1 MASVS
6 IGVRTAGRD
15 RRHHTREGCTGI
27 EQSGDMNPQTLSD
40 CAWCSARLLLTADY
54 VVGDA
59 FRLTVVSS
67 HRFLAPSGD
76 TARRRSPACTNWA
89 SDLELLTHA
98 CNAPRS
104 LDECLRANSA
114 PFRSLDK
121 PAPSFRVAPGSPPVA
136 SLAIRAADADE
147 PSGGAENG
155 PQMMEKI
162 MDVCFEEESSDTIIY
177 CFCADLE
184 TVKGASTSGRRRSQ

>member
-1 MASVS
+1 MGSSWQLSWHASSAILAQGRRCQQAEKIFETTCFVGVLILKCMASVS
-6 IGVRTAGRD
+6 MAVRTAGRD

-40 CAWCSARLLLTADY
+40 CAWCSVRLLLTADY

-89 SDLELLTHA
+89 IDLELLITRLQCREVSTSVYAQIRH
-98 CNAPRS
+98 RS
-104 LDECLRANSA
+104 GRWTSRPKL
-114 PFRSLDK
+114 
-121 PAPSFRVAPGSPPVA
+121 PGSSWLA
-136 SLAIRAADADE
+136 SRCIA
-147 PSGGAENG
+147 GH
-155 PQMMEKI
+155 
-162 MDVCFEEESSDTIIY
+162 SS
-177 CFCADLE
+177 
-184 TVKGASTSGRRRSQ
+184 R

>member
-1 MASVS
+1 MGSSWQLSWHASSAILAQGRRSQQAELIFVDQCFVGVLILKCHGVS
-6 IGVRTAGRD
+6 QHRCRTAGRD

-76 TARRRSPACTNWA
+76 TARRWSPACTNWA

-98 CNAPRS
+98 CNA
-104 LDECLRANSA
+104 
-114 PFRSLDK
+114 
-121 PAPSFRVAPGSPPVA
+121 
-136 SLAIRAADADE
+136 
-147 PSGGAENG
+147 
-155 PQMMEKI
+155 EK
-162 MDVCFEEESSDTIIY
+162 S
-177 CFCADLE
+177 
-184 TVKGASTSGRRRSQ
+184 R